1 MQYYFGQFR
10 LSIDTV
16 ELFYQEQIISIDPK
30 VFEVLC
36 FFCVNTDRV
45 VSREELLTEIWKNS
59 IVSENTLNK
68 LIASLRKSLNDD
80 AKAPKFI
87 QTVPKLGYR
96 FICPVSHTKSHNKN
110 NEQGIAKDS
119 LPSSSA
125 KKPLTKFQLLTFT
138 LVIVLTVSSLLSW
151 KYLFS
156 KSTFEKEN
164 TSDIQTLTR
173 MPGNKFSPFVAP
185 NGKTLSFIT
194 RQAGKDAL
202 WIKSLSSNKLSE
214 IPHSFEHIYQIV
226 QWENSNEIVLLVRS
240 KGKKQIMR
248 GQIVDNKLHLLSQ
261 STVNINDW
269 RIYDI
274 AAIKN
279 NQLFMIAKSPAHN
292 KPALYRFN
300 FFKPDIEHVP
310 LNINASAILSRLDI
324 NPQQTRILL
333 LTKNYDD
340 SSSLYQLNIENYA
353 QRHYHTFAAIVRN
366 AIWQHDGEGVF
377 YTTPPPAQKL
387 MAINAVKKQKPAIT
401 ISSSE
406 YLCCDMALI
415 PDGKNLIYRTN
426 IRNFSIDWL
435 SNSEYQINNSTVYDM
450 LPKLFHHDSA
460 LAFISKRDGRAQIYV
475 QQGDNSA
482 QAISAFESYK
492 VFGNLDISPD
502 DSQLLA
508 TEANRIHLFELKSTT
523 ETAKLNTINLD
534 NRVRSAVWLSKS
546 VFAVTHYDF
555 TESFITLYH
564 KNGKALKTL
573 TSKWQSILLDNSK
586 ESAVFLVDKENKLHK
601 TTLKHLLAEVLLL
614 PEYIGQMNHPVNRD
628 TKINAN
634 KLYQI
639 PSHTEMLQV
648 SHINAPDKVIETYSV
663 GDSYGFDIVDKT
675 IVYSS
680 LKYTSTELHRTK

>member
-16 ELFYQEQIISIDPK
+16 ELFDHEEVVSIDPK
-30 VFEVLC
+30 VFEVLS

-45 VSREELLTEIWKNS
+45 ISREELLSEIWKNS
-59 IVSENTLNK
+59 IVTENTLNK

-80 AKAPKFI
+80 AKSPKFI

-96 FICPVSHTKSHNKN
+96 FICPVTHSESHQKN
-110 NEQGIAKDS
+110 NAQGNTKNNS
-119 LPSSSA
+119 PSSQPKQTPA
-125 KKPLTKFQLLTFT
+125 KLQLITFF
-138 LVIVLTVSSLLSW
+138 LVITLTVLSLFSW

-156 KSTFEKEN
+156 NVVIEKKN
-164 TSDIQTLTR
+164 TTDIQTLTR
-173 MPGNKFSPFVAP
+173 MAGNKFSPFVAP
-185 NGKTLSFIT
+185 NGKTLSFLT
-194 RQAGKDAL
+194 RQAGKDKL
-202 WIKSLSSNKLSE
+202 WIRSLNNNELSE

-226 QWENSNEIVLLVRS
+226 QWENSHEIVLLVRS

-261 STVNINDW
+261 SMVNINDW

-274 AAIKN
+274 AGIKN
-279 NQLFMIAKSPAHN
+279 NQLFMIAKSSGHN
-292 KPALYRFN
+292 TPALYSFN

-310 LNINASAILSRLDI
+310 LNINANAILSRLDI
-324 NPQQTRILL
+324 NHQQTRILL

-366 AIWQHDGEGVF
+366 AIWQHNGEGVF

-406 YLCCDMALI
+406 YLCCDMARI

-435 SNSEYQINNSTVYDM
+435 SKSEYAINNSTVYDM
-450 LPKLFHHDSA
+450 LPKLFHHEPA

-475 QQGDNSA
+475 QQGENSA
-482 QAISAFESYK
+482 QAISAFEHYK
-492 VFGNLDISPD
+492 VFGNLDIDPND
-502 DSQLLA
+502 VQLLA
-508 TEANRIHLFELKSTT
+508 TEANRVHIFALKN
-523 ETAKLNTINLD
+523 TAKTSKVRTIYLD
-534 NRVRSAVWLSKS
+534 NRVRSAVWLDKS
-546 VFAVTHYDF
+546 MFAVTHYDF
-555 TESFITLYH
+555 NQSLITLYDQ
-564 KNGKALKTL
+564 NGEALKTL
-573 TSKWQSILLDNSK
+573 TSRWQSILVDKSK
-586 ESAVFLVDKENKLHK
+586 EGAVFLVDKENKLHK
-601 TTLKHLLAEVLLL
+601 TTINLMLSEMLLL

-628 TKINAN
+628 TKINDG

-639 PSHTEMLQV
+639 PNHTEML
-648 SHINAPDKVIETYSV
+648 HISNLNLPDKVIEKHLLA
-663 GDSYGFDIVDKT
+663 DSYGFDVVDKT

-680 LKYTSTELHRTK
+680 LKYASTELHRTK